1 MKIKEGYLLR
11 NVAGND
17 VVVPVGNL
25 DFDGMITLN
34 ETGSMIWKELEKGC
48 TFDELLSKF
57 LDEYD
62 VERSVA
68 VQDLNTFLKQLKEA
82 DLVVE

>member
-34 ETGSMIWKELEKGC
+34 ETGSFIWKALEKGC
-48 TFDELLSKF
+48 TLEELISKF
-57 LDEYD
+57 LEEYEVD
-62 VERSVA
+62 RAIAER
-68 VQDLNTFLKQLKEA
+68 DLTAFLQKLKEA
-82 DLVVE
+82 DLVTD

>member
-34 ETGSMIWKELEKGC
+34 ETGSFIWKALEKGC
-48 TFDELLSKF
+48 SMEELISKF
-57 LDEYD
+57 LEEYD
-62 VERSVA
+62 VDPATAEK
-68 VQDLNTFLKQLKEA
+68 DLAAFLQKLKEA
-82 DLVVE
+82 DLVTD

>member
-34 ETGSMIWKELEKGC
+34 ETAAFLWDALQSDTNEDALVEKM
-48 TFDELLSKF
+48 TEAYEIDEATAQKDVAAFLNKLREAGL
-57 LDEYD
+57 LDE
-62 VERSVA
+62 
-68 VQDLNTFLKQLKEA
+68 
-82 DLVVE
+82 

>member
-11 NVAGND
+11 SVAGND

-34 ETGSMIWKELEKGC
+34 ETGCMIWKELEKGC

-57 LDEYD
+57 LEEYD
-62 VERSVA
+62 VELEVA
-68 VQDLNTFLKQLKEA
+68 KKDLNAFLQKLKEA
-82 DLVVE
+82 DLVTE

>member
-34 ETGSMIWKELEKGC
+34 ETGSFIWKALENGC
-48 TFDELLSKF
+48 TMEELISNF
-57 LDEYD
+57 LEEYD
-62 VERSVA
+62 VERAVA
-68 VQDLNTFLKQLKEA
+68 ERDLSAFIQKLKEA
-82 DLVVE
+82 DLVTD

>member
-25 DFDGMITLN
+25 DFDGLITLN
-34 ETGSMIWKELEKGC
+34 ETGRFIWNALEKGC
-48 TFDELLSKF
+48 TLEELILKF
-57 LDEYD
+57 LEEYEVD
-62 VERSVA
+62 RAIAER
-68 VQDLNTFLKQLKEA
+68 DLTAFLQKLKEA
-82 DLVVE
+82 DLVTD

>member
-34 ETGSMIWKELEKGC
+34 ETGSFIWKALEKGC
-48 TFDELLSKF
+48 TMEELIPKF
-57 LDEYD
+57 LEEYEVD
-62 VERSVA
+62 RATAER
-68 VQDLNTFLKQLKEA
+68 DLTAFLQKLKEA
-82 DLVVE
+82 DLVTD

>member
-11 NVAGND
+11 EVAGSF

-34 ETGSMIWKELEKGC
+34 ETGALLWKALEDGASEEDLTKAILAEYEIDSETAKRDVALFLEKLRGANVI
-48 TFDELLSKF
+48 DG
-57 LDEYD
+57 
-62 VERSVA
+62 
-68 VQDLNTFLKQLKEA
+68 
-82 DLVVE
+82 